1 MRLAYIHKTV
11 TIVAWWSKAADLICV
26 LPHGNHKEPFQLR
39 AMQCG
44 RAEDKIAALLWL
56 VREAIEEGQPTLV
69 FASTRHH
76 VEFLHTLMTKEG
88 IDAACV
94 YGAMDQVRACL

>member
-1 MRLAYIHKTV
+1 M
-11 TIVAWWSKAADLICV
+11 
-26 LPHGNHKEPFQLR
+26 HGLL
-39 AMQCG
+39 

-76 VEFLHTLMTKEG
+76 VELLHTLMTREG

-94 YGAMDQVRACL
+94 YGAMDQVCVCCLAQASCVPECLLLLCLHLIQSHLMFHILGTQRGVNSHC

>member
-1 MRLAYIHKTV
+1 MLNGGEVWH
-11 TIVAWWSKAADLICV
+11 
-26 LPHGNHKEPFQLR
+26 
-39 AMQCG
+39 

-56 VREAIEEGQPTLV
+56 VREAIGEGAPTLV

-94 YGAMDQVRACL
+94 YGAMDQVCNTFSLALMLCSHQNIY

>member
-1 MRLAYIHKTV
+1 M
-11 TIVAWWSKAADLICV
+11 DD
-26 LPHGNHKEPFQLR
+26 
-39 AMQCG
+39 
-44 RAEDKIAALLWL
+44 RAEDKVAALLWL
-56 VREAIEEGQPTLV
+56 VREAIGEGQPTLV

-94 YGAMDQVRACL
+94 YGAMDQVYLILDSQNMCCFKS

>member
-1 MRLAYIHKTV
+1 MFV
-11 TIVAWWSKAADLICV
+11 GV
-26 LPHGNHKEPFQLR
+26 
-39 AMQCG
+39 
-44 RAEDKIAALLWL
+44 RAEDKVAALLWL
-56 VREAIEEGQPTLV
+56 VREAIGEGQPTLV

-94 YGAMDQVRACL
+94 FGAMDQV

>member
-1 MRLAYIHKTV
+1 
-11 TIVAWWSKAADLICV
+11 
-26 LPHGNHKEPFQLR
+26 
-39 AMQCG
+39 MQRGCYH

-56 VREAIEEGQPTLV
+56 VREAIGERAPTLV

-94 YGAMDQVRACL
+94 YGAMDQVCCFPDAAPIVGTCCV

>member
-1 MRLAYIHKTV
+1 MTCR
-11 TIVAWWSKAADLICV
+11 V
-26 LPHGNHKEPFQLR
+26 LLPYQAHCDN
-39 AMQCG
+39 

-56 VREAIEEGQPTLV
+56 VREAIGEGEPTLV

-88 IDAACV
+88 IEAACV
-94 YGAMDQVRACL
+94 YGAMDQVCSFPAWPLF